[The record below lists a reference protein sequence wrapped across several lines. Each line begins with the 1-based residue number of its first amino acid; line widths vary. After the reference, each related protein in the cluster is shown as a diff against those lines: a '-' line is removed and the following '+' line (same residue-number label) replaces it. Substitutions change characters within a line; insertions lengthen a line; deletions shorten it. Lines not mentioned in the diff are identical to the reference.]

1 MVANL
6 LAALDNFKCNWN
18 AQEVV
23 INAHLLKKSRLKVI
37 SMKLADKTT
46 NGPSTLFDA
55 RPIRNSS
62 LVHSADSC
70 RGGVRVRVSKV
81 SRLRLGFG
89 VELRLRLGVGLGL

>member
-1 MVANL
+1 V
-6 LAALDNFKCNWN
+6 
-18 AQEVV
+18 QEVV

-37 SMKLADKTT
+37 SIKLADKA
-46 NGPSTLFDA
+46 NNSPSNNNNNNLPLIWLFDA

-89 VELRLRLGVGLGL
+89 VGLGLPLGVGLGL